1 MPLLLLRAYSLK
13 GTSALEYRHA
23 QTRMSKTANPPL
35 MPKAHQKMV
44 IWPIGSEED
53 RLIIAAI

>member
-13 GTSALEYRHA
+13 RTSALEYCHA

-35 MPKAHQKMV
+35 TPKAHQKMV
-44 IWPIGSEED
+44 IWSIGSGEG